1 MEIALI
7 TVTAF
12 AAFVFGVLAG
22 FIAGFRFADYLN
34 ERQKLAAYLRE
45 REKDQGG
52 ADDEDHP
59 RAPPR

>member
-1 MEIALI
+1 MELTITAIAALVI
-7 TVTAF
+7 GLV
-12 AAFVFGVLAG
+12 AG

-45 REKDQGG
+45 REKNQGG

-59 RAPPR
+59 RSPPR

>member
-7 TVTAF
+7 AVTAF

-45 REKDQGG
+45 REAAYQEREKDRGG
-52 ADDEDHP
+52 D
-59 RAPPR
+59 R